1 MSKPTDR
8 AFPLLGKPQLLISLA
23 MLTTLLLALTAG
35 GEMEPASSFS
45 ATNDCL
51 IGTNFP
57 ISQAS
62 GRQEVPAIAYNGQK
76 NEYLVVWQS
85 KESPNADSDICGQVV
100 LDSGSTPDERDF
112 CILISDTDNQ
122 EFPVVAYNSNNCQY
136 LVVWQ
141 DDSKRDSEYPGRN
154 IYGQLI
160 SCTPETMGTP
170 FPFFRP
176 PGRAKDQLYPA
187 VAYNSTDNQYLVVWE
202 DKSCPSSSH
211 TVNDIYGWRVDSEGN
226 LIGDVIPISIATDCE
241 SDESVQQSPAVAY
254 NSQDNQYLVVWEDDR
269 NGNWDIYG
277 QVISTTGMLFGG
289 NFPIIEIQGNQQSP
303 DLAYNS
309 QNNLYL
315 VVWQDNRYGNW
326 DIYGRRVLPTGR
338 LHGDFRISFSAGSE
352 QIPAMAYN
360 SQDNEY
366 LVVWQDMRNGDED
379 IYGQRVGSDDSLL
392 DDECPISTVANDQ
405 EFPDVTYN
413 SQNNEYLA
421 VWQDERNGEDN
432 DDIYGQR
439 VGPTPTTPTR
449 RLYLPI
455 VMKS

>member
-23 MLTTLLLALTAG
+23 MLTALLLAMIAG
-35 GEMEPASSFS
+35 GEMKPVSSFS

-51 IGTNFP
+51 IGPNFP
-57 ISQAS
+57 ISQAEEQ
-62 GRQEVPAIAYNGQK
+62 QEVPAIAYNSQN
-76 NEYLVVWQS
+76 NEHLVVWQS
-85 KESPNADSDICGQVV
+85 KESASANWTICGVV
-100 LDSGSTPDERDF
+100 LDTGSVPDNRDF
-112 CILISDTDNQ
+112 CTVASADQ
-122 EFPVVAYNSNNCQY
+122 QFPALAYNSNNCQH

-141 DDSKRDSEYPGRN
+141 DARESIYPGWD
-154 IYGQLI
+154 IYGQLVL
-160 SCTPETMGTP
+160 CTPELIGDA
-170 FPFFRP
+170 FGFFKP
-176 PGRAKDQLYPA
+176 PGRAKDQLHPA
-187 VAYNSTDNQYLVVWE
+187 VAYNSTDDEYLVVWE
-202 DKSCPSSSH
+202 DSLCHSWPY
-211 TVNDIYGWRVDSEGN
+211 TVDDIYGWRVDSEGN